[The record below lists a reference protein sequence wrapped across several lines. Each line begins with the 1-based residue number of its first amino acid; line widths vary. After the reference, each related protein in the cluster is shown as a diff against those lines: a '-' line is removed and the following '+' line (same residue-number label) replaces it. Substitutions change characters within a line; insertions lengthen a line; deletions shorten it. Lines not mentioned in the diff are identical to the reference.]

1 YAPLPEEVGLE
12 LKVEIYPRA
21 HDEQGKVTELD
32 VMGAVTQPV
41 GLGPELLGW
50 LNQACKQGPQGF
62 PVSLNYEKGGS
73 DPATLWLGGAVVS
86 LVGDGQQKIF
96 GLHTMGHGNDV
107 KVTAV
112 AMQPSKC
119 SVSITYNCT
128 VANAEDRDR
137 LVMMGQW
144 HSETV
149 SRAFSDGEQRQH
161 ANNILAAA
169 FDLIPPSREA
179 SEASEKWSSA
189 QRKTIVDNTQAMEE
203 LVTQFQDQIAG
214 LRSQNEKLLEA
225 VDQVDSKVLAGAADN
240 DSASG
245 KEHEI
250 SELAGKLSA
259 MKEELSAMREQN
271 TQAEALLTQ
280 EKDSWER
287 RALAAEQ
294 EAPKAAEL
302 QAACGE
308 RDELRKRAGSVESE
322 LANAMRENA
331 ALEGRLEEALATVF
345 RLEDLSASQ
354 TVEQLERERDE
365 WKSRADAAEA
375 QAAAN
380 AGAPSAE
387 HMEEAKRE
395 VDMWKDRAAAAEE
408 KVAASIEEMKAM
420 EQKMEEIKHEV
431 ETWQN
436 LSAAAEAKALASVE
450 EMKALE
456 DQALQERTDLEASW
470 RTRLLQ
476 VEKSLQ
482 ATEEQLERVEFQL
495 AEHAAEK
502 EIEGAA
508 SPEMA
513 TMTMTLAASG
523 SAPPACG
530 HDHGGHDH
538 HAPQSEETIKLLEE
552 LEARAEM
559 AEEQARDAAQAA
571 QGAAKAALEAEERM
585 EQMEREIETA
595 IEQVVQAESSKDT
608 LQKQVAELKE
618 KLAHAMPT
626 NSVVQNKMAEEAARK
641 VLEKQIVELQGR
653 VDEAEEAAL
662 AAEQNCEKLEE
673 GSLELREMVKA
684 VEAQRA
690 ELQEEYE
697 SLDAQVQEAA
707 TQLVDYE
714 EVSAAGMVDG

>member
-1 YAPLPEEVGLE
+1 MAAQQNHAHGVLTVLHE
-12 LKVEIYPRA
+12 LHHRFDRSADDGY
-21 HDEQGKVTELD
+21 L
-32 VMGAVTQPV
+32 
-41 GLGPELLGW
+41 
-50 LNQACKQGPQGF
+50 
-62 PVSLNYEKGGS
+62 
-73 DPATLWLGGAVVS
+73 
-86 LVGDGQQKIF
+86 LVGRQ
-96 GLHTMGHGNDV
+96 
-107 KVTAV
+107 VTAV

-250 SELAGKLSA
+250 SELAGRGTILPAGLWA
-259 MKEELSAMREQN
+259 M
-271 TQAEALLTQ
+271 LLDICQ
-280 EKDSWER
+280 S
-287 RALAAEQ
+287 
-294 EAPKAAEL
+294 
-302 QAACGE
+302 
-308 RDELRKRAGSVESE
+308 
-322 LANAMRENA
+322 
-331 ALEGRLEEALATVF
+331 
-345 RLEDLSASQ
+345 
-354 TVEQLERERDE
+354 
-365 WKSRADAAEA
+365 
-375 QAAAN
+375 
-380 AGAPSAE
+380 
-387 HMEEAKRE
+387 
-395 VDMWKDRAAAAEE
+395 
-408 KVAASIEEMKAM
+408 
-420 EQKMEEIKHEV
+420 
-431 ETWQN
+431 
-436 LSAAAEAKALASVE
+436 
-450 EMKALE
+450 ALE

-714 EVSAAGMVDG
+714 EVKEARKLSAMKEELSAMREQNTQAEALLTQEKDSWERRALAAEQEAPKAAELQAACGERDELRKRAGSVESELANAMRENAALEGRLEEALATVFRLEDLSASQQTVEQLERERDEWKSRADAAEAQAAANAGAPSAEHMEEAKREVDMWKDRAAAAEEKVAASIEEMKAMEQKMEEIKHEVETWQNLSAAAEAKALASVEEMK